1 VIFVGIDWAEHHH
14 DVCLVDSTGQVLTTG
29 LVADGVQ
36 GVSRLHELVAAH
48 AEDPAAVV
56 VGIETDRGLLVGA
69 LTVAGYQV
77 YGINPLQASRYRERH
92 VTSGAKSDAG
102 DARVLAE
109 IVRSDR
115 HHHRLIAGDS
125 DQAEAIKILAR
136 AHQGLIWARQRHVNG
151 LRNALR
157 EFYPAALAAL
167 GTDLAGPEALAV
179 LGAAPTPERGRA
191 LQVTE
196 ITGLLG
202 QAGRRRNIASRA
214 AQIQQALTSPQLA
227 APAPVT
233 VAYSH
238 VVIAAVK
245 VLAELTTQINA
256 LEQELTSA
264 FEIHPDAEILRSLPG
279 LGVVLGAR
287 VLAEFGDD
295 PTRYHHPT
303 ARKTYAGTAPIT
315 RASGTRKV
323 VLARL
328 ARNKRLSD
336 ACYLWAFSALTRSQ
350 GARAYYDQLRARGAT
365 HHQALRALA
374 NRLVGILHGCLRH
387 RSTYDERTA
396 WAHRS
401 QQAAA

>member
-1 VIFVGIDWAEHHH
+1 
-14 DVCLVDSTGQVLTTG
+14 
-29 LVADGVQ
+29 
-36 GVSRLHELVAAH
+36 
-48 AEDPAAVV
+48 VV

-69 LTVAGYQV
+69 LTAAGYQV

-202 QAGRRRNIASRA
+202 QAGRRRNLASRA

-233 VAYSH
+233 VAY
-238 VVIAAVK
+238 A
-245 VLAELTTQINA
+245 
-256 LEQELTSA
+256 TS
-264 FEIHPDAEILRSLPG
+264 
-279 LGVVLGAR
+279 
-287 VLAEFGDD
+287 
-295 PTRYHHPT
+295 
-303 ARKTYAGTAPIT
+303 
-315 RASGTRKV
+315 
-323 VLARL
+323 
-328 ARNKRLSD
+328 
-336 ACYLWAFSALTRSQ
+336 
-350 GARAYYDQLRARGAT
+350 
-365 HHQALRALA
+365 
-374 NRLVGILHGCLRH
+374 
-387 RSTYDERTA
+387 
-396 WAHRS
+396 
-401 QQAAA
+401 

>member
-14 DVCLVDSTGQVLTTG
+14 DVCLVDATGQVLATG
-29 LVADGVQ
+29 RLPDGVQ

-69 LTVAGYQV
+69 LTAAGYQV

-92 VTSGAKSDAG
+92 VSSGAKSDAA

-115 HHHRLIAGDS
+115 HHHRRIAGDS

-179 LGAAPTPERGRA
+179 LGAAPTPNGPRAAGDRDHGVAGPGRPATQPRQPRRPDPAGADQPPAGRA
-191 LQVTE
+191 S
-196 ITGLLG
+196 
-202 QAGRRRNIASRA
+202 ASHGRLR
-214 AQIQQALTSPQLA
+214 
-227 APAPVT
+227 
-233 VAYSH
+233 H
-238 VVIAAVK
+238 VVTAAVK

-295 PTRYHHPT
+295 PTRYHHPP
-303 ARKTYAGTAPIT
+303 ARKTYAGTAP
-315 RASGTRKV
+315 SP
-323 VLARL
+323 
-328 ARNKRLSD
+328 
-336 ACYLWAFSALTRSQ
+336 CLWHPQ
-350 GARAYYDQLRARGAT
+350 GRPGPP
-365 HHQALRALA
+365 
-374 NRLVGILHGCLRH
+374 GP
-387 RSTYDERTA
+387 
-396 WAHRS
+396 
-401 QQAAA
+401 QQAPGRCLLPVGLQRADPFPGRPGLLRPTPRPWRHPPPGPAGPGQPPGRHPPRLPTTPQHL

>member
-1 VIFVGIDWAEHHH
+1 VIFVGIAWAEHHH
-14 DVCLVDSTGQVLTTG
+14 DVCLVDSTGQVLATG
-29 LVADGVQ
+29 RVADGVQ

-69 LTVAGYQV
+69 LTAAGYQV

-115 HHHRLIAGDS
+115 HHRLIAGDS

-202 QAGRRRNIASRA
+202 QAGRRRNLASRA

-233 VAYSH
+233 VAY
-238 VVIAAVK
+238 A
-245 VLAELTTQINA
+245 
-256 LEQELTSA
+256 TS
-264 FEIHPDAEILRSLPG
+264 
-279 LGVVLGAR
+279 
-287 VLAEFGDD
+287 
-295 PTRYHHPT
+295 
-303 ARKTYAGTAPIT
+303 
-315 RASGTRKV
+315 
-323 VLARL
+323 
-328 ARNKRLSD
+328 
-336 ACYLWAFSALTRSQ
+336 
-350 GARAYYDQLRARGAT
+350 
-365 HHQALRALA
+365 
-374 NRLVGILHGCLRH
+374 
-387 RSTYDERTA
+387 
-396 WAHRS
+396 
-401 QQAAA
+401 

>member
-1 VIFVGIDWAEHHH
+1 MCAWWTLLGRFWPPAG
-14 DVCLVDSTGQVLTTG
+14 
-29 LVADGVQ
+29 VADGVQ

-69 LTVAGYQV
+69 LTAAGYQV

-92 VTSGAKSDAG
+92 VSSGAKSDAG

-202 QAGRRRNIASRA
+202 QAGRRRNLASRA
-214 AQIQQALTSPQLA
+214 AQIQQALTSPQLG

-233 VAYSH
+233 AAYRH
-238 VVIAAVK
+238 VVTAAVK

-328 ARNKRLSD
+328 ARNKRLAD